1 MLSTLDSEKK
11 KLFLFKIG
19 KGHPRFNPSFSCLPS
34 ALGTRKEPLLLFF
47 VSLVEPTQTSC
58 FLARSRNLKSA
69 RANVSLTH
77 QCQRNLPLLAHLF
90 YGIRNLV
97 GNGIPAPFG
106 KPDVRRMRKSKTPKR
121 IFFIS
126 LSRPNGDATKEK
138 SALQLISKTFRCSRV
153 AIASVPGKHTDVSY
167 FYVLIELNPG
177 LLWINAKAILENTI
191 PNEIQFVL
199 EMCNNVS
206 RTLQSASAGS
216 NHR

>member
-1 MLSTLDSEKK
+1 MLSELYTSDV
-11 KLFLFKIG
+11 I
-19 KGHPRFNPSFSCLPS
+19 PSFSCLPS

-90 YGIRNLV
+90 DGIRNLV

-121 IFFIS
+121 ILFIS

-138 SALQLISKTFRCSRV
+138 GALQLISKTFRCSRV

-191 PNEIQFVL
+191 PSNQFYLVQL
-199 EMCNNVS
+199 FS
-206 RTLQSASAGS
+206 FPKGLTYILSATYWYPYLLLGISDS
-216 NHR
+216 YW

>member
-1 MLSTLDSEKK
+1 
-11 KLFLFKIG
+11 
-19 KGHPRFNPSFSCLPS
+19 
-34 ALGTRKEPLLLFF
+34 
-47 VSLVEPTQTSC
+47 
-58 FLARSRNLKSA
+58 
-69 RANVSLTH
+69 
-77 QCQRNLPLLAHLF
+77 
-90 YGIRNLV
+90 
-97 GNGIPAPFG
+97 
-106 KPDVRRMRKSKTPKR
+106 MRKSKTPKR